1 MTYNTWRTHMAYD
14 ASFLTGSDE
23 RSVDP
28 IQTGFHHNDQ
38 EIADLNNEHIVIYT
52 DDKLLTNALES
63 FDSAGDIALQLNRSG
78 RCGERMS
85 TSTYKVLNTALK
97 NIVRRTTVGFDPL
110 PAMESLDSTTQR
122 ELTLVMENVVTETI
136 KNIWEKIKS
145 TFISMHNKIK
155 SWFIKAFDGAGK
167 LIKQAE
173 ALKAKA
179 DGMSTATARNTNFDM
194 AGVKFLNMKGK
205 LANPQEIGQ
214 GVQTISTITENLLGK
229 NAESYNKMFVRIEDV
244 LKKTIEQAKNMKDSN
259 AKEELGADGKPK
271 TNTSISEA
279 FNGSIIDGKTGSVTN
294 AAGSSVATNGE
305 TNKLLS
311 GIFNDFIATAKSAG
325 IDWANASAEIKG
337 DQRWS
342 EKVSAYRNPN
352 DLLGSIMLVA
362 AFPNAGVD
370 TIESYSVFKEGFKI
384 SPEPIINPPKEID
397 DNGTFQT
404 APPALV
410 INICESTITAC
421 KTLMNYKLLFEARDK
436 NTGNLMK
443 QMEQYVSANSTLKG
457 AGEKHIQNSIS
468 TTVALVKKMQDG
480 ETRWAKY
487 AFSVLNKAIV
497 YCRNSLAQY

>member
-1 MTYNTWRTHMAYD
+1 MAYD

-167 LIKQAE
+167 LKNQAT

-179 DGMSTATARNTNFDM
+179 EGLSTATAKNNQFDM
-194 AGVKFLNMKGK
+194 SGVKFLNLNGK
-205 LANPQEIGQ
+205 IPNAQEIGQ
-214 GVQTISTITENLLGK
+214 GIELINSITGILLGK
-229 NAESYNKMFVRIEDV
+229 NADSYNNMFKQIEGA
-244 LKKTIEQAKNMKDSN
+244 LKDTLETAKKMKDS
-259 AKEELGADGKPK
+259 AISDKDKPEDGKQ
-271 TNTSISEA
+271 NIAEA
-279 FNGSIIDGKTGSVTN
+279 FSGNVSGEKTGASAVKN
-294 AAGSSVATNGE
+294 ATGT
-305 TNKLLS
+305 
-311 GIFNDFIATAKSAG
+311 IQIATSAANKVTTDIWGGFFNMAKTAG
-325 IDWANASAEIKG
+325 IDIATGKEIK
-337 DQRWS
+337 DSRWEG
-342 EKVSAYRNPN
+342 EKVVAYRHPK
-352 DLLGSIMLVA
+352 DFLGGLMLVA
-362 AFPNAGVD
+362 SLPSATPD
-370 TIESYSVFKEGFKI
+370 TIESYADFKNGFKI
-384 SPEPIINPPKEID
+384 SPEPIVNPPKELD
-397 DNGTFQT
+397 DNGSFTT
-404 APPALV
+404 APTALI
-410 INICESTITAC
+410 INICENVITAC
-421 KTLMNYKLLFEARDK
+421 DALMNYKLLFEARDK

-443 QMEQYVSANSTLKG
+443 QMEQAVSSNGGVKG
-457 AGEKHIQNSIS
+457 VGEKHIQNTIS
-468 TTVALVKKMQDG
+468 ATVAIIKKQQDG

-487 AFSVLNKAIV
+487 AFSVLNKSIV